1 MLSNN
6 TFCNKLRYTL
16 QNGVYFYKNGRI
28 VNDIN
33 DLSSKLAGI
42 CCICSVCVCVG
53 VYRVLL
59 KPMHW
64 DSSTFPKVLR
74 MCETIGCAIVI
85 AIVSHLWHTQIGKL
99 ADLKITN

>member
-42 CCICSVCVCVG
+42 CCICSVCVCVFG
-53 VYRVLL
+53 VWVCIERL
-59 KPMHW
+59 
-64 DSSTFPKVLR
+64 
-74 MCETIGCAIVI
+74 E
-85 AIVSHLWHTQIGKL
+85 
-99 ADLKITN
+99 